1 MKYVW
6 ASMGL
11 CFIYVFVGVVI
22 PYSKQPEIS
31 EEYIDSFEI
40 DDFYSDQISND
51 RAYVIEDNND
61 ALLERLR
68 MIERANDK
76 IILSTFDFK
85 SDNSGKDILASLLN
99 AANNDI
105 DVKIL
110 VDGYPA
116 FFHMNNN
123 KYFIALSSHEN
134 IEIKIYNSPK
144 IIKPWKSQGRLHDK
158 YLIVD
163 NELYILGGRN
173 TYDFFLGDEGYKNHD
188 RDLLVY
194 NTRPES
200 RQSSIYDLIDYFE
213 TVWDYKESKIY
224 HDDVKE
230 AKKKR
235 VVKARQELEDIYQTN
250 IEKNSKLLGDFNY
263 FEYTNEVNK
272 ISLLTNPIHIH
283 SKEPTV
289 FYSLVKLM
297 KNAKNDVNIHTP
309 YIVCN
314 DIMYDS
320 FESICNG
327 NADVSIMTNSVANNG
342 NPFGASDYLLN
353 RNKILQTGL
362 NIYEYEG
369 GVSYHAKSIT
379 VDDNI
384 SIIGS
389 FNIDMRSVYLST
401 EMMLVVDSED
411 INKQLN
417 GYMEEYEANAVR
429 IIDKNNI
436 EIPDGVVRQK
446 LTLRKKARIM
456 VVLLFNYLRF
466 LM

>member
-6 ASMGL
+6 ISIGL
-11 CFIYVFVGVVI
+11 CFIYVFSGVVI
-22 PYSKQPEIS
+22 PYSKQPDIS
-31 EEYIDSFEI
+31 DEYAHNFNI
-40 DDFYSDQISND
+40 DDFYSHEISND
-51 RAYVIEDNND
+51 RAYIIEDNND
-61 ALLERLR
+61 ALIERLR
-68 MIERANDK
+68 MIERANDR

-110 VDGYPA
+110 VDGYSA
-116 FFHMNNN
+116 IFQMTNN

-134 IEIKIYNSPK
+134 IEIKIYNTPNPL
-144 IIKPWKSQGRLHDK
+144 KPWKSQGRLHDK

-173 TYDFFLGDEGYKNHD
+173 TYDFFLGDIGYQNHD

-194 NTRPES
+194 NTKPES
-200 RQSSIYDLIDYFE
+200 RQSSIYDVIDYFE
-213 TVWDYKESKIY
+213 TVWNYKESKIY
-224 HDDVKE
+224 HDDLK
-230 AKKKR
+230 KGKKR
-235 VVKARQELEDIYQTN
+235 IVKAREELEDIYQSN
-250 IEKNSKLLGDFNY
+250 LEKYPQLLEDFDY
-263 FEYTNEVNK
+263 YEYTFEVNK

-297 KNAKNDVNIHTP
+297 ENAKNYVNIHTP

-314 DIMYDS
+314 DLMYDS
-320 FESICNG
+320 FEAISNG
-327 NADVSIMTNSVANNG
+327 SADASIMTNSIANNG

-353 RNKILQTGL
+353 KNKILRTG
-362 NIYEYEG
+362 IDVYEYEG
-369 GVSYHAKSIT
+369 GVSYHGKSIT
-379 VDDNI
+379 IDDNI

-389 FNIDMRSVYLST
+389 FNMDMRSVYLST
-401 EMMLVVDSED
+401 EMMLVVDSKE
-411 INKQLN
+411 INQQLSD
-417 GYMEEYEANAVR
+417 YMDEYEANAVR

-436 EIPDGVVRQK
+436 EIPDGAVRQE
-446 LTLRKKARIM
+446 LTGRKKVRIM